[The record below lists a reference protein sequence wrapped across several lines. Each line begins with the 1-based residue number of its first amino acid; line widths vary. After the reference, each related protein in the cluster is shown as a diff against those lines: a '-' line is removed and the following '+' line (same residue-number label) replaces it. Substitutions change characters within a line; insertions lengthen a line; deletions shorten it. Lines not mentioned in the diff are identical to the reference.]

1 MSTGTIIAGFLI
13 STLGFSFFL
22 YGKKQGRVPQ
32 LVAGMLLMAC
42 PFVAPDPVWMSCLAV
57 VLLLGL
63 KSALHFGSREH
74 TAP

>member
-13 STLGFSFFL
+13 STVGFSLFL

-32 LVAGMLLMAC
+32 LVAGVLLMVC

-57 VLLLGL
+57 ALLLGL
-63 KSALHFGSREH
+63 RSALYFGSREH
-74 TAP
+74 VAP